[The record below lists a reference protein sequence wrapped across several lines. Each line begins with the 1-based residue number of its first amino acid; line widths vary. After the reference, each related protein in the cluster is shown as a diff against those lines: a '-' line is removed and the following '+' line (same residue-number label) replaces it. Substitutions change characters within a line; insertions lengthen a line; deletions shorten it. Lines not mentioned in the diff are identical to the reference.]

1 MADSKTV
8 RVSILDK
15 DYQVSCEADEVAALQ
30 RSASFLDQK
39 MREMKENS
47 NVIGLDRL
55 AVMAALNLTN
65 DLLAQSDQA
74 KQLNSRQSEIEGR
87 LLSQSEGIDQLGE
100 KLDTALN
107 RLKTR
112 ANSG

>member
-15 DYQVSCEADEVAALQ
+15 DYQVSCEANEVAALQ

-74 KQLNSRQSEIEGR
+74 NQLNSKQSEIENQMQN
-87 LLSQSEGIDQLGE
+87 QSAELDQLGE
-100 KLDTALN
+100 KLDSALA
-107 RLKTR
+107 RLKK
-112 ANSG
+112 A

>member
-1 MADSKTV
+1 MTDSKTV

-15 DYQVSCEADEVAALQ
+15 DYQVSCEANEVAALQ

-74 KQLNSRQSEIEGR
+74 NQLNSKQSEIEHQMQI
-87 LLSQSEGIDQLGE
+87 QSAELDQLGE
-100 KLDTALN
+100 KLDSALA
-107 RLKTR
+107 RLKK
-112 ANSG
+112 A